1 MSQETCRFYSVLSSS
16 GVGKVKRGYVLFTY
30 SFFLFVYISYVLHN
44 PCSFEYGFLIFLK
57 GVFLM
62 SQSISSNVSR
72 TIQTKLV
79 LPPDTNHI
87 GTIFGGTVL
96 SNIDEIAAISA
107 MKHSKRV
114 VVTASIDRVNFVSS
128 AKVGDILYLEAAV
141 FSTGRTSMEV
151 YVKVECENLLKG
163 NRRIT
168 TTSVLTMV
176 AIDEHGQPVA
186 VPGVIP
192 VTKEEMDLH
201 KHAQER
207 RKQRTQEEPIGE
219 GKEQ

>member
-1 MSQETCRFYSVLSSS
+1 MV
-16 GVGKVKRGYVLFTY
+16 
-30 SFFLFVYISYVLHN
+30 
-44 PCSFEYGFLIFLK
+44 P
-57 GVFLM
+57 
-62 SQSISSNVSR
+62 SISSNVSR

-163 NRRIT
+163 NRTVT

-176 AIDEHGQPVA
+176 AIDEKGLPVA
-186 VPGVIP
+186 VPSVIP
-192 VTKEEMDLH
+192 VTKEEIELH
-201 KHAQER
+201 KIAQER
-207 RKQRTQEEPIGE
+207 RRQHTQGKAIGE